1 MVHITGVWAYEWAS
15 GICLGWSTCLRVGY
29 MIETEHMLGVWA
41 PLTVQERLTVA
52 TLAPEVHN
60 RRAA

>member
-1 MVHITGVWAYEWAS
+1 MTGNPAYAW
-15 GICLGWSTCLRVGY
+15 GWSACLTVGH
-29 MIETEHMLGVWA
+29 MNETENMLGVWA
-41 PLTVQERLTVA
+41 QIMVQIRLTVA